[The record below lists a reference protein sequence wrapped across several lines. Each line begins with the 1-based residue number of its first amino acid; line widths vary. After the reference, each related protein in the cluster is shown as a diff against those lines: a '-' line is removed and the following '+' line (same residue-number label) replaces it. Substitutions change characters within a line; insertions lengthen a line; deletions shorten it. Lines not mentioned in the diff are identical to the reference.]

1 MQSIEVGGDE
11 AFWTS
16 TIIPEG
22 IVQRWFTTDGAIA
35 ETVTKTAEIRVEGAL
50 HEIPSPASGRLKIVA
65 AVNDVGEAGF
75 LLVMLA
81 IASIDTHA
89 GD

>member
-1 MQSIEVGGDE
+1 MQNFEVRVDE
-11 AFWTS
+11 AILASTTS
-16 TIIPEG
+16 PEG
-22 IVQRWFTTDGAIA
+22 IVQRWFTADGAIA
-35 ETVTKTAEIRVEGAL
+35 ETGTKTTEIRVEGAL
-50 HEIPSPASGRLKIVA
+50 HEIPSPASGRLTIVA

-75 LLVMLA
+75 LLAMLA